1 MDIKKALTLFINKP
15 DVFALKSARS
25 LRRALSRQTPSHST
39 LSLHGVRF
47 DVDLSVDPAM
57 MKRIYYKCYE
67 VETEYIFRK
76 FIKKGNTFLDIGANV
91 GYLSALALSLVGTSG
106 RVISFEPV
114 PEYFER
120 LNKLSQDNR
129 NYRLLAHQFALGDRE
144 HSAVIAV
151 TNLPNIGFNSMVP
164 DFMSRGDMKKQV
176 DVKVR
181 RLDNYLRE
189 KGIEKV
195 DFLKIDTEGYEFPV
209 LIGFSDYLKSGYWKP
224 IILSEVWPDAYP
236 RLGFTLSQFNEYMKG
251 FGFDAYAVPSFRKM
265 DITKLNERI
274 NVLFIPKHH

>member
-1 MDIKKALTLFINKP
+1 MDIRKALTLFIDKP
-15 DVFALKSARS
+15 DVFALKFARY
-25 LRRALSRQTPSHST
+25 LRRALSRQTPRYST
-39 LSLHGVRF
+39 LSLNGVRF
-47 DVDLSVDPAM
+47 DVDLSICPAM
-57 MKRIYYKCYE
+57 MKRIYYKSYE

-76 FIKKGNTFLDIGANV
+76 FIKRGDTFLDIGANV

-144 HSAVIAV
+144 GSAVIAV
-151 TNLPNIGFNSMVP
+151 TNLPNIGFNTMVP
-164 DFMSRGDMKKQV
+164 DFMSSGDVKKQV

-189 KGIEKV
+189 EGIEKV

-224 IILSEVWPDAYP
+224 IILSEVWPAAYP
-236 RLGFTLSQFNEYMKG
+236 RFGFTLSQFNEYMRG
-251 FGFDAYAVPSFRKM
+251 FGFDAYAVPTFRKM
-265 DITKLNERI
+265 DIRKLNERI
-274 NVLFIPKHH
+274 NVLFIPKRH